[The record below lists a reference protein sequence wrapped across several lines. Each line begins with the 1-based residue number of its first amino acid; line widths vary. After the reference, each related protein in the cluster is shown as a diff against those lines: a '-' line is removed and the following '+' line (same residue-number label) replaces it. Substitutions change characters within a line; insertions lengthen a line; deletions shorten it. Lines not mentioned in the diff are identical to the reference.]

1 MADDGNIQRSQY
13 TNTDNLG
20 IHVMLCRLLKIE
32 KRAGDWV
39 HEHVPKL
46 LWRSHLGAATEVIS
60 GCDRPDYLWQPTGP
74 FAEE

>member
-46 LWRSHLGAATEVIS
+46 L
-60 GCDRPDYLWQPTGP
+60 
-74 FAEE
+74 